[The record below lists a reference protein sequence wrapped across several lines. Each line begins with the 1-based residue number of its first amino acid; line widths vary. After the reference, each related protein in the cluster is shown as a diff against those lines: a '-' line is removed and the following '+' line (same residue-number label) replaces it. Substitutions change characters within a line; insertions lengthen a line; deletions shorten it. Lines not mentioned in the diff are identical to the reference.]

1 MKILI
6 IGGTCLIGT
15 KTAIILRQG
24 GHDVAAVSPRTGV
37 NNITGVNTI
46 TGDGLK
52 KASAGVQVVI
62 DLANSS
68 SFEDK
73 AVLECW
79 SSSRPPAATFSR
91 PRSRPVV
98 GTTLRSPSSAS
109 TGCPT
114 KATVISEGEPTPG
127 VDRTLH
133 IRRPHNVYY
142 VKYPH
147 PEPAGPKCR

>member
-24 GHDVAAVSPRTGV
+24 GHDVAAVSPRTGANDITGV

-73 AVLECW
+73 AVLE
-79 SSSRPPAATFSR
+79 FF
-91 PRSRPVV
+91 
-98 GTTLRSPSSAS
+98 
-109 TGCPT
+109 
-114 KATVISEGEPTPG
+114 ETPG
-127 VDRTLH
+127 RNLLPAEVAAGGRHHVALSIVGIDRMPDKGYRH
-133 IRRPHNVYY
+133 FRRGADPGRGHYPPHT
-142 VKYPH
+142 KT
-147 PEPAGPKCR
+147 A